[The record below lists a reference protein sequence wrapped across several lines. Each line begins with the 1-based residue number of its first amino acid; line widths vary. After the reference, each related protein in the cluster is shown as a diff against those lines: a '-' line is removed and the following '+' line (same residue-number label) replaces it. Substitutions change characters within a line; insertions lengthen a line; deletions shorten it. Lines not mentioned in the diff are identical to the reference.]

1 MKNLFKKQKKELDFS
16 NLSSIL
22 SSGVATAMAIAK
34 YAGKKSKNG
43 GIIGAGFSLLVTV
56 TGLIVALDNDKMP
69 NEE

>member
-16 NLSSIL
+16 LSSIL

-34 YAGKKSKNG
+34 YAGKNSKNG
-43 GIIGAGFSLLVTV
+43 GIIGAGFSLLV

>member
-34 YAGKKSKNG
+34 YAGKNSKNG
-43 GIIGAGFSLLVTV
+43 GIIGTGFSLLV